1 MVMVKTK
8 CPDCGGIGT
17 LAPLGA
23 AGNPQDVK
31 RFFPRP
37 CDTCHCS
44 RFVYIDT
51 NIEETPKAGAEKD
64 EGYIAGQGDCD

>member
-8 CPDCGGIGT
+8 CPSCGGVGT
-17 LAPLGA
+17 LPALEQEG
-23 AGNPQDVK
+23 DLRDIK

-51 NIEETPKAGAEKD
+51 KIEENPKPGTEN

>member
-1 MVMVKTK
+1 MTIVKTI
-8 CPDCGGIGT
+8 CPDCNGEGT
-17 LAPLGA
+17 LPPLGV

-44 RFVYIDT
+44 RFVYIDKQ
-51 NIEETPKAGAEKD
+51 IEERKA
-64 EGYIAGQGDCD
+64 EGTGYVAGQGDC